1 MPPFKIPHF
10 MAKKSHFFTYR
21 HPRVENPKII
31 QKPLIAVIKSLY
43 LRKASIRRI
52 CPKLNILL
60 INFITCKNIVRSFD
74 LFSNSISHLASKK
87 FWVFM
92 FFLFVLGLWF
102 SVFCIY
108 QWIIDP
114 TPPLRALI
122 MFVVR
127 IYWCPAKKK
136 IKKNLGFKPK

>member
-1 MPPFKIPHF
+1 M
-10 MAKKSHFFTYR
+10 
-21 HPRVENPKII
+21 
-31 QKPLIAVIKSLY
+31 
-43 LRKASIRRI
+43 
-52 CPKLNILL
+52 
-60 INFITCKNIVRSFD
+60 RSFD

-127 IYWCPAKKK
+127 IYWCPAKKNKKKLRIQTK
-136 IKKNLGFKPK
+136 IDNNKIVIFDQNISIREKNILLFFPGPRIIFHSSWIVHKKSTYIIFFDTQMAFCMPLEC